1 MASFGLSRGGI
12 TTPTPWFG
20 HLSLERVLVG
30 RKVMSLL
37 FSALRGT
44 ARPASVIGAL
54 FLICGT
60 ALAIR
65 CKGYARWDGSSY
77 TLECMNACAWGCTKD
92 VGDHVPGIPADTGQ
106 EACKCSTTSEPSP
119 CCHIVIVYPR
129 THRTIRL
136 PSAIAAMTVST
147 KASVR
152 RHRLVGVTKKHC
164 ACSENDVRPHS

>member
-1 MASFGLSRGGI
+1 
-12 TTPTPWFG
+12 
-20 HLSLERVLVG
+20 
-30 RKVMSLL
+30 MSLL

-119 CCHIVIVYPR
+119 CCHIVIVYP
-129 THRTIRL
+129 
-136 PSAIAAMTVST
+136 PDAPNYPIAFGDCSNDC
-147 KASVR
+147 
-152 RHRLVGVTKKHC
+152 LNEGVC
-164 ACSENDVRPHS
+164 ATSPAGGGDQEALCLQ